1 MANANYV
8 KGRRKE
14 YKIVHRHKALGHIAF
29 RSAGS
34 HSPVDVTAIDTENKI
49 IYFIQSKDGK
59 ISKRETEEY
68 LSQIPNGTYKVVM
81 SLE

>member
-1 MANANYV
+1 MPNPNYV

-14 YKIVHRHKALGHIAF
+14 YQIVNRHKALGHISF

-49 IYFIQSKDGK
+49 IHFIQSKVGK
-59 ISKRETEEY
+59 ISAREKDEY
-68 LSQIPNGTYKVVM
+68 LSQIPNGTYEVRM